1 MHLTQKKTKSH
12 QIGAKDYKDCF
23 IITKKYHL
31 NYAFNH
37 HLTHIYIYITKQK
50 QILKSIK
57 YNWPH
62 RED

>member
-1 MHLTQKKTKSH
+1 MHLTQMKTKSH

-37 HLTHIYIYITKQK
+37 HLTHIYIYNKAKTDFEKHKI
-50 QILKSIK
+50 
-57 YNWPH
+57 
-62 RED
+62 